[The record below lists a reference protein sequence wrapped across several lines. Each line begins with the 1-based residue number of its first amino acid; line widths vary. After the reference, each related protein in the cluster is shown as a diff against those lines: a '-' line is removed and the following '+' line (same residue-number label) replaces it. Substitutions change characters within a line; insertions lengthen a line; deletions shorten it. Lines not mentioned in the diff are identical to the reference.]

1 MPTLVYGTTPI
12 DYTIE
17 YQEYKTDI
25 SITVEWLEGVQV
37 VAPQGTSEDTLSEAV
52 RKKAP
57 WILNKWSQFNEIQPP
72 PAEKEFCSGE
82 KFSYLG
88 RQYRLKRIKS
98 NEVNEVALRYVQ
110 GKFIAT
116 VPSQLA
122 LPESQV
128 KLREQ
133 FKAWYITNGEK
144 KIQERLKLYTPKM
157 QLTPSKVLL
166 KEQKMRWGSCTA
178 DKAIYLNWRL
188 MMAPV
193 AVIDYVLVHEL
204 AHIKYPNHSA
214 DFWQFVHAI
223 LPDYEERKE
232 WLRINGPLLSI

>member
-17 YQEYKTDI
+17 YQEDRKDI
-25 SITVEWLEGVQV
+25 SISVEWLDGVQV
-37 VAPQGTSEDTLSEAV
+37 VAPKGMPEENLAKAI

-57 WILNKWSQFNEIQPP
+57 WILNKWNQFNEIHQPTSK
-72 PAEKEFCSGE
+72 KEFCSGE

-88 RQYRLKRIKS
+88 RYYRLKVLKT
-98 NEVNEVALRYVQ
+98 NENEKAALQYMQ

-116 VPSQLA
+116 VP
-122 LPESQV
+122 
-128 KLREQ
+128 RELTGSLLQ
-133 FKAWYITNGEK
+133 EEMRELFKVWYISNGER
-144 KIQERLKLYTPKM
+144 KIQERLKLYAPKM
-157 QLTPSKVLL
+157 LLNPSKVVL

-178 DKAIYLNWRL
+178 DNAIYLNWRL
-188 MMAPV
+188 MMAPM

-204 AHIKYPNHSA
+204 AHIKYPNHST
-214 DFWQFVHAI
+214 DFWQFVNSI

-232 WLRINGPLLSI
+232 WLRVNGPLLSI